1 MELKPKAVVWIGAG
15 LALALA
21 TLWWVARQSEEG
33 SLSLGSHEAGKVSVS
48 SESEHGAGFDR
59 FLPGVFK

>member
-1 MELKPKAVVWIGAG
+1 MELKPKVVVWIGAG
-15 LALALA
+15 LVLALA

-33 SLSLGSHEAGKVSVS
+33 SLTLGSHPTGKVSVA
-48 SESEHGAGFDR
+48 SESEHATGFDR